1 MERKEF
7 KILSIDGGGIRGI
20 IPAIF
25 LEEVEK
31 AVKKPIWEYFDLI
44 CGTSTGGIIALAIAV
59 GKPVAEAREL
69 YEKKGAEIFPPIK
82 KWELHK
88 KTARFFKVVCG
99 EGGKYC
105 AHPLNKILKETFS
118 TEDKPLRM
126 KDAKTLLCI
135 PSIDIVTGKVVV
147 FKTPHKVVHPVNEC
161 FFNDAEK
168 EIWKVARAATAAPFF
183 FASAGINTS
192 YYIDGGLWAN
202 NPSLVGIVEARRC
215 GYELD
220 EISLLSLGTGNSIFQ
235 IPSPKVRRMNVLNW
249 QLGIIELAFEVQ
261 SQAVE
266 NQVCQLLMPE
276 NNMRIQYTFNKNIG
290 LDDVKRLNDLKAAGN
305 YLCREH
311 REKVVEK
318 FFQAPAKREYNRKEG

>member
-31 AVKKPIWEYFDLI
+31 SVKKPLWEYFDLI

-59 GKPVAEAREL
+59 GKPVGEIREL
-69 YEKKGAEIFPPIK
+69 YEKKGTEIFPPIK
-82 KWELHK
+82 NWELHK
-88 KTARFFKVVCG
+88 KITRFIKVVCG

-105 AHPLNKILKETFS
+105 VHPLKIILKKTFS
-118 TEDKPLRM
+118 VEDKTLRM

-135 PSIDIVTGKVVV
+135 PSIDIAAGKVVV
-147 FKTPHKVVHPVNEC
+147 FKTPHKVVHPVNES

-168 EIWKVARAATAAPFF
+168 EIWEIARATTAAPFF
-183 FASAGINTS
+183 FASAGINSS

-215 GYELD
+215 GYELN
-220 EISLLSLGTGNSIFQ
+220 EISLLSLGTGNSILQ
-235 IPSPKVRRMNVLNW
+235 TPSSKAKKMNMLNW

-305 YLCREH
+305 YLCREY

-318 FFQAPAKREYNRKEG
+318 FFQTPAKLECNRKRG